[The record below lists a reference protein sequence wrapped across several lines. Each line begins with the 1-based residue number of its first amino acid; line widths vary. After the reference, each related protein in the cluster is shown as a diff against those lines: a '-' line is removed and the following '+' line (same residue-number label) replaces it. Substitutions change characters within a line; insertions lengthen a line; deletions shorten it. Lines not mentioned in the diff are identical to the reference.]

1 MGVLRDIQLGLESYF
16 DLEPFMD
23 VEECRLRR
31 VVAGENDRECLMVRT
46 QGEFVELGLFVD
58 PELEERAAD
67 YMSLEG
73 PGLDAWAAL
82 VEGVSHFLY
91 VGHCGRFDRRVSL
104 NELEYQA
111 EVDKFLFTAECVTLE
126 GKPLGPQ
133 LEYLYRKLF
142 YGWSYVDAGNG
153 RLELYRDAN
162 ARAKR
167 LCEKWLND
175 VMRHGYT
182 LSDLQREGRRF
193 YRKNFD
199 GKSRAPKAKSLA
211 L

>member
-1 MGVLRDIQLGLESYF
+1 MGILRDIQLGLEAYF

-31 VVAGENDRECLMVRT
+31 LVSGENDRECLMVRT

-67 YMSLEG
+67 YIDLAS

-91 VGHCGRFDRRVSL
+91 VGHCGRYDRRVSL

-111 EVDKFLFTAECVTLE
+111 EVDKFLFTAARVVRGGTSLST
-126 GKPLGPQ
+126 Q
-133 LEYLYRKLF
+133 LDTLYRRLF
-142 YGWSYVDAGNG
+142 FGWSYVDAGNG
-153 RLELYRDAN
+153 RFGLYQDAN
-162 ARAKR
+162 ARAQI

-175 VMRHGYT
+175 VKKKQCTMT
-182 LSDLQREGRRF
+182 DLQREGRRF

-211 L
+211 P

>member
-16 DLEPFMD
+16 DLEPFMN
-23 VEECRLRR
+23 VEDCRLRR
-31 VVAGENDRECLMVRT
+31 VVSGENDRECLMVRT

-58 PELEERAAD
+58 PELEDRAAD
-67 YMSLEG
+67 YIELES

-91 VGHCGRFDRRVSL
+91 VGHCGRYDRRVSL

-111 EVDKFLFTAECVTLE
+111 EVDKFLFTAARVVSSSRS
-126 GKPLGPQ
+126 LGPQ
-133 LEYLYRKLF
+133 LELLYRRLF
-142 YGWSYVDAGNG
+142 FGWTYVDSGNG
-153 RLELYRDAN
+153 RFALYRDAN
-162 ARAKR
+162 ARAQT
-167 LCEKWLND
+167 LCEKWIRETKKNTWT
-175 VMRHGYT
+175 M
-182 LSDLQREGRRF
+182 SDLQREGRRF

-211 L
+211 P

>member
-31 VVAGENDRECLMVRT
+31 VVAGDNDRECLMVRT

-58 PELEERAAD
+58 PELEERASD
-67 YMSLEG
+67 YISLDS

-111 EVDKFLFTAECVTLE
+111 EVDKFLFTAECKTQTA
-126 GKPLGPQ
+126 KPLGPQ
-133 LEYLYRKLF
+133 LEYLHRKLF
-142 YGWSYVDAGNG
+142 WGWSYVDSGDG
-153 RLELYRDAN
+153 RLSLYRDAN
-162 ARAKR
+162 ARAQR
-167 LCEKWLND
+167 LCEKWLDD
-175 VMRHGYT
+175 VKKRQRT
-182 LSDLQREGRRF
+182 LADLQREGRRF

-199 GKSRAPKAKSLA
+199 GKSRAQKAKSLA

>member
-1 MGVLRDIQLGLESYF
+1 MGILRDIQLGLEDYF

-23 VEECRLRR
+23 VESCRLLR
-31 VVAGENDRECLMVRT
+31 VGTEINDRECLMVRT

-58 PELEERAAD
+58 PELEELAAD
-67 YMSLEG
+67 FVELGS

-111 EVDKFLFTAECVTLE
+111 EVDKFLFTASQVIREAR
-126 GKPLGPQ
+126 PLKPQ
-133 LEYLYRKLF
+133 LEGLHRRLF
-142 YGWSYVDAGNG
+142 SGWSYVDSALDRFG
-153 RLELYRDAN
+153 LYRDAN
-162 ARAKR
+162 ARAQA
-167 LCEKWLND
+167 LCGKWIAEVQKNQWT
-175 VMRHGYT
+175 MT
-182 LSDLQREGRRF
+182 ELQREGRRF

-211 L
+211 P